1 MKQKVCVI
9 TGANSGIGKQ
19 AAIQFASAGY
29 LVVMGCRNKARGE
42 LALQDILKTSGGSA
56 VLLLVD
62 MGVKT
67 SVLAFAQQLRER
79 FDTIDV
85 LIHNAAVFDLAQKER
100 QLTSEGLESVWMTN
114 HIGPVLL
121 TEQLLSL
128 LQNSNDGR
136 VLLIASK
143 GLLAMPGLK
152 VDLQDPEFARRRF
165 SVTKAYYQS
174 KLAQIMYGRWLAGK
188 LAGTHVTVNNIRVPA
203 VQVDLARQAGVSSFQ
218 KWLYGVKSKHAL
230 TPAQMA
236 ETYFYLG
243 TSPAMQGKTGEYFD
257 EHHESVSAGRYAEDP
272 QNIAAVMQL
281 TNRYLA

>member
-29 LVVMGCRNKARGE
+29 LVVLGCRNKIRGE
-42 LALQDILKTSGGSA
+42 LALQDILTTSGGSA
-56 VLLLVD
+56 MLLLVD
-62 MGVKT
+62 MGLKA
-67 SVLAFAQQLRER
+67 SILEFAKQLRAR

-100 QLTSEGLESVWMTN
+100 QLTSEGVESVWMTN

-128 LQNSNDGR
+128 LQNSDDGR

-143 GLLAMPGLK
+143 GLLAMPGLT
-152 VDLQDPEFARRRF
+152 VDLQDSEFAHRRF
-165 SVTKAYYQS
+165 TVTKAYYQS
-174 KLAQIMYGRWLAGK
+174 KLAQIMYGQWLAAK
-188 LAGTHVTVNNIRVPA
+188 LAGTNITVNSIRVPA
-203 VQVDLARQAGVSSFQ
+203 VQIDLARHTGVSSFQ
-218 KWLYGVKSKHAL
+218 KWLYAIKSKHAL
-230 TPAQMA
+230 APAQMA
-236 ETYFYLG
+236 ETYVYLG
-243 TSPAMQGKTGEYFD
+243 TSPTMRGKTGGYYD
-257 EHHESVSAGRYAEDP
+257 EHHKNVSAGRYAENP

>member
-188 LAGTHVTVNNIRVPA
+188 LAGTHVTVNSIRVPA

>member
-29 LVVMGCRNKARGE
+29 LVVMGCRNQARGE
-42 LALQDILKTSGGSA
+42 SALQDILTASGGSA
-56 VLLLVD
+56 VLLPVD
-62 MGVKT
+62 MGVKA

-85 LIHNAAVFDLAQKER
+85 LVHNAAVFDLAQKER

-128 LQNSNDGR
+128 LQNSDDGR

-152 VDLQDPEFARRRF
+152 VDLQDPEFAHRRF

-174 KLAQIMYGRWLAGK
+174 KLAQIMYGQWLAGK
-188 LAGTHVTVNNIRVPA
+188 LADTHVTVNSIRVPA
-203 VQVDLARQAGVSSFQ
+203 VQIDLARHAGVSSFQ

-230 TPAQMA
+230 PPAQMA

-243 TSPAMQGKTGEYFD
+243 ASPAMQGKTGGYFD
-257 EHHESVSAGRYAEDP
+257 EHHNNVSAGRYAENP

-281 TNRYLA
+281 TSRYLA